1 MNKRL
6 RAIIV
11 LILVGIVLSV
21 ALTYFLTTKND
32 VSNDVGEQK
41 VIKIIKPDIL
51 KTKMMFFGDVFWGR
65 YVNDWSMASDLKEA
79 YPFSG
84 LHTLNREKYQAWIGS
99 LNCPITDNQV
109 SSTEQEALLMFNCT
123 PNYLPEA
130 AKWFNVFSLANSHTD
145 NQGGMEGFNRTK
157 TYLDENYIQYFG
169 HFNKEITDE
178 ICEIITIPTKAY
190 RNNLD
195 YSKELMTSYPIR
207 EFSIPIAMCGYHNTF
222 ALPTQ
227 DQLDE
232 ISKYTDR
239 FITLVYA
246 IQGSEY
252 NTTADGLQ
260 RQYFHAM
267 IDEGADAVIGKGAHV
282 VQDTESYNGKPIIY
296 SMGNFVYDQ
305 QATPDVRHG
314 IGVDVGIQLEYNDNL
329 EGWQKI
335 SMLCAKFKDECLNK
349 SRELNLEKPDYK
361 ISYDIV
367 ATDNTGRVAHKGSAE
382 LQNQMLVR
390 ANWQSTIENLSNN

>member
-1 MNKRL
+1 MKSKIKIIIPV
-6 RAIIV
+6 AIVCILLSA
-11 LILVGIVLSV
+11 LIFYVFQSKTI
-21 ALTYFLTTKND
+21 TTTDHK
-32 VSNDVGEQK
+32 EAK
-41 VIKIIKPDIL
+41 VTIIKPDQL
-51 KTKMMFFGDVFWGR
+51 KTKLMFFGDVFWGR
-65 YVNDWSMASDLKEA
+65 YVNDWSMASKLKEA

-84 LHTLNREKYQAWIGS
+84 LHTLNRENYQAWIGS

-109 SSTEQEALLMFNCT
+109 SSAEQEALLMFNCT

-130 AKWFNVFSLANSHTD
+130 VKWFNIFNLANSHTD
-145 NQGGMEGFNRTK
+145 NQGGMEGFNQTRK
-157 TYLDENYIQYFG
+157 YLDENYIQYFG
-169 HFNKEITDE
+169 HFNKEVTDE
-178 ICEIITIPTKAY
+178 ICEIVTIPAKAY

-195 YSKELMTSYPIR
+195 YSKELITNYPIR

-227 DQLDE
+227 NQLNE
-232 ISKYTDR
+232 ISKYTDK

-282 VQDTESYNGKPIIY
+282 VQDTESYKGKPIIY

-305 QATPDVRHG
+305 QASPDVRHG
-314 IGVDVGIQLEYNDNL
+314 IGVDVEIQLEYNDNL
-329 EGWQKI
+329 EAWEKI
-335 SMLCAKFKDECLNK
+335 AMLCARFKDDCLNRSK
-349 SRELNLEKPDYK
+349 ELDLEKPIYK
-361 ISYDIV
+361 IIYNIV
-367 ATDNTGRVAHKGSAE
+367 ATDNTGRVAHKGSSE
-382 LQNQMLVR
+382 LQQQMISR
-390 ANWQSTIENLSNN
+390 TNWLQTVKNLK